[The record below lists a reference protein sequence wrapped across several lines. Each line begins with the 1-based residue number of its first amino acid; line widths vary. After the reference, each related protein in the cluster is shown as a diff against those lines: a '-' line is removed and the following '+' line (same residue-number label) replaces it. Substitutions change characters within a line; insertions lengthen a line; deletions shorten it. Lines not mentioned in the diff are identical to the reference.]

1 MAFIQL
7 LSLFRGAHVSA
18 LDLVTWR
25 AIAGGLGMSTPQRE
39 WRVASCSNARSGWP
53 SLLHCSCACPD
64 VTTSSDARTQYPSC
78 GGRRRLCQGKKGP
91 SFTALKGQLCSHCGR
106 VGVCRAVL
114 RRGLAHP
121 RQTRLH
127 HRGGHRRAPP
137 AGRGASGTAVEKR
150 GDTFGWGGR
159 LWAVGLAVLQL
170 GGGAS
175 AAAGR
180 GGSAAAGREGVG
192 RCDRMTVGFLGRE
205 DRRRR

>member
-1 MAFIQL
+1 MLA
-7 LSLFRGAHVSA
+7 
-18 LDLVTWR
+18 R
-25 AIAGGLGMSTPQRE
+25 AGRLCCTVRVPVRTLPRPRTPELSTP
-39 WRVASCSNARSGWP
+39 VAAAADAFAR
-53 SLLHCSCACPD
+53 
-64 VTTSSDARTQYPSC
+64 
-78 GGRRRLCQGKKGP
+78 GRGP

-137 AGRGASGTAVEKR
+137 AERGASGTAVEKR